1 MTGPANPAWD
11 FAVVAYV
18 DILGFSDL
26 VETDAKSAAP
36 QNLERLVDALNAAQS
51 KGALAPYAPIVFS
64 DSIVLSAEMAPP
76 AAVGLI
82 AAARELQ
89 REFVLRRLLVRGG
102 ISFGKHH
109 RSDIAVYSEGLVR
122 AYRLEST
129 RARFPR
135 IVIDPQLWDWLSN
148 HPQTTPELKI
158 AARAVLAVDRD
169 RMMFLNYLDPASL
182 DTHATI
188 VAPYI
193 ADPTRL
199 AASTILEKVQWV
211 AEYHNH
217 VADGAGAPLQRIS
230 ADFLRFGA
238 VE

>member
-1 MTGPANPAWD
+1 MTGQAAPAWN

-36 QNLERLVDALNAAQS
+36 KNLERLVDALNAART
-51 KGALAPYAPIVFS
+51 KGVLAPYAPIVFS
-64 DSIVLSAEMAPP
+64 DSIVLNAEMDPA

-89 REFVLRRLLVRGG
+89 REFVLRRILVRGA

-122 AYRLEST
+122 AYRLETT

-135 IVIDPQLWDWLSN
+135 VVIDPQLWDWFSN
-148 HPQTTPELKI
+148 HPQATAELKA
-158 AARAVLAVDRD
+158 AARGALAVDRD
-169 RMMFLNYLDPASL
+169 RLLFLNYLDPASL
-182 DTHATI
+182 DAHATV

-217 VADGAGAPLQRIS
+217 VADTAGAPLQRIT
-230 ADFLRFGA
+230 AEFLRFGA
-238 VE
+238 P